1 MTSWASV
8 AKRNIPSTATAT
20 ATAQRTASPA
30 PDIILVTPDL
40 WAAASIS
47 ESCDAHDKR
56 EQDALAREEQSQ
68 CRPTWFRLRRP
79 DAPTVSPIFRT
90 SEEQLQWMHDE
101 AVKNDAYSNE
111 LFERR
116 MQEWR
121 MRNKWHLPPMKT
133 TVSKYEQTR
142 GFYIGKDDDN
152 VDVVKYVTPY
162 STERDLEEGIMVNMM
177 WCLIHSRADE
187 LVACKTVG
195 EFEALFNQ
203 NIRLEYPAYNVSS
216 CYRVRRVV
224 NARKLLWLFSQKA
237 NVFPG
242 KARHGTARWTVDPT
256 NLCPAPVFDPN
267 VYTKSMVFFNL
278 RACRGTTII
287 TDEREVHTTKPV
299 FLVGAMG
306 GRDETGICV
315 VQQLKQNGDAA
326 TIRWLLSAQQLRE
339 MERVVFVSECS
350 PFRGRESID
359 YDSDCYG
366 YYDDWL

>member
-101 AVKNDAYSNE
+101 AVKNDAYSKE

-142 GFYIGKDDDN
+142 GFYIDKDDDK
-152 VDVVKYVTPY
+152 DVVKYVTPH
-162 STERDLEEGIMVNMM
+162 STARDLEEGTTANML

-203 NIRLEYPAYNVSS
+203 NIRLEYPDYNDRS
-216 CYRVRRVV
+216 CYGVRRIV
-224 NARKLLWLFSQKA
+224 NARKLLWLLSQKA

-242 KARHGTARWTVDPT
+242 KARHGTARWTTDPCMT
-256 NLCPAPVFDPN
+256 CAPFDPA
-267 VYTKSMVFFNL
+267 VYSKSMVFFSS
-278 RACRGTTII
+278 RKCRDSKNAIVIGQ
-287 TDEREVHTTKPV
+287 H
-299 FLVGAMG
+299 G
-306 GRDETGICV
+306 GREETGICV

-326 TIRWLLSAQQLRE
+326 TIRWLLSAKQLRE
-339 MERVVFVSECS
+339 MERVEFVSEWS
-350 PFRGRESID
+350 PFREPID